1 MPFITQHTV
10 LEHTKLNILILEDS
24 FEDSELA
31 IYEIN
36 KAGFDNDYIRVDN
49 LEDFKEKLFD
59 FLPHIVISDYNLP
72 TCTAIDAFNM
82 IGEIDIP
89 FIIVSG
95 TVGEKNAV
103 DALKMG
109 ITDIVSKDS
118 LSMLPLVIE
127 RALNEKKINRD
138 KRTAEHELILN
149 KERLEL
155 ALEGTDMGVWDLDFM
170 SNTIVYN
177 NKSLDILG
185 LTKED
190 AILDFKYFQE
200 KSDSIDEDVVMAM
213 REVIEQRA
221 TNFDHEFPI
230 LREGDIS
237 KRWVLARG
245 KITRFSLNGRPLRAS
260 GTLIDI
266 TSRKLSEEKL
276 KKNQAILENA
286 EAVARL
292 GSFEWNSR
300 HSSFVCSEEFKKIF
314 EFNASNMSIIDLFMS
329 RVHPQDRSYVKETI
343 LSKKKFYDIE
353 HRIIF
358 SEDRTKIVRNSGYIT
373 TDKNDKITT
382 MMGIVQDITEQ
393 REIARS
399 IYNAQQDE
407 RSRMARDIHDGIGQ
421 MLVAAKFKLSCI
433 DIDNEALTSAKDEV
447 EDLLAMILEEVRRVS
462 RNLANRHLEDFGL
475 KKTIE
480 YFVDQTQSIA
490 DFHLESNINLPGDYD
505 LELSTTI
512 YRIAQEALNNVIK
525 YAKATNV
532 TINVGTTQDNIIL
545 EVQDDG
551 IGFDTETKWNGI
563 KNMKERASLQNGHFE
578 IDSIP
583 GKGTMVK
590 SWFPLNN

>member
-1 MPFITQHTV
+1 M
-10 LEHTKLNILILEDS
+10 EHTKLNILILEDS
-24 FEDSELA
+24 VEDAELA
-31 IYEIN
+31 VYEVA
-36 KAGFDNDYIRVDN
+36 KAGFALDSIRVDSI
-49 LEDFKEKLFD
+49 EDFKEKLFD
-59 FLPHIVISDYNLP
+59 FLPHIIISDYNLP
-72 TCTAIDAFNM
+72 DCNAIDAFKLV
-82 IGEIDIP
+82 GEIDIP

-103 DALKMG
+103 EALKMG
-109 ITDIVSKDS
+109 VTDIVSKDS

-138 KRTAEHELILN
+138 KKAAEHELILN

-177 NKSLDILG
+177 NKSLSILG
-185 LTKED
+185 LSAED
-190 AILDFKYFQE
+190 AILDFNYFQE
-200 KSDSIDEDVVMAM
+200 KSEGIDEEVVQAM
-213 REVIEQRA
+213 RDVMEERVP
-221 TNFDHEFPI
+221 NFDHEFPI
-230 LREGDIS
+230 RRQQDTS
-237 KRWVLARG
+237 TRWVLARG
-245 KITRFSLNGRPLRAS
+245 KITRYAIDKRPLRAS

-266 TSRKLSEEKL
+266 TSRKLSEERL

-300 HSSFVCSEEFKKIF
+300 RSTLVFSGEFKNIF
-314 EFNASNMSIIDLFMS
+314 EADGDISLMRLFIEK
-329 RVHPQDRSYVKETI
+329 VHPQDQPYVKETI

-353 HRIIF
+353 HRLRF
-358 SEDRTKIVRNSGYIT
+358 DEDRIKIVRNSGYIT
-373 TDKNDKITT
+373 TDRNDKIVTI
-382 MMGIVQDITEQ
+382 MGVVQDITEQ
-393 REIARS
+393 REITRS

-421 MLVAAKFKLSCI
+421 MLVAARFKLSCI
-433 DIDNEALTSAKDEV
+433 DIDPPELSSAKNEV
-447 EDLLAMILEEVRRVS
+447 EELLATTIEEVRRVS

-475 KKTIE
+475 KKTLE
-480 YFVDQTQSIA
+480 YFVEETSSIG
-490 DFHLESNINLPGDYD
+490 DFHLDAYIDLPDEYD
-505 LELSTTI
+505 LELSNTI

-532 TINVGTTQDNIIL
+532 SIAVETVRDNIIL
-545 EVQDDG
+545 EVNDDG

-578 IDSIP
+578 IDSVP
-583 GKGTMVK
+583 GRGTIVK
-590 SWFPLNN
+590 SWFPINN

>member
-1 MPFITQHTV
+1 M
-10 LEHTKLNILILEDS
+10 EHTKLNILILEDS
-24 FEDSELA
+24 VEDAEMA

-36 KAGFDNDYIRVDN
+36 KAGFDNDYIRVDT
-49 LEDFKEKLFD
+49 LDEFKEKLFD
-59 FLPHIVISDYNLP
+59 FLPHLIISDYNLP
-72 TCTAIDAFNM
+72 DCTAIDAFQL

-103 DALKMG
+103 EALKMG
-109 ITDIVSKDS
+109 VTDIVSKDS

-127 RALNEKKINRD
+127 RAMNEKKINRE
-138 KRTAEHELILN
+138 KKSAEHELILN

-177 NKSLDILG
+177 NKSLSILG
-185 LTKED
+185 LSEED

-200 KSDSIDEDVVMAM
+200 KSETIDEDVVKAM
-213 REVIEQRA
+213 QDVIEERA
-221 TNFDHEFPI
+221 PNFDHEFPI
-230 LREGDIS
+230 HRHGDTS

-245 KITRFSLNGRPLRAS
+245 KITRYSLDKRPLRAS
-260 GTLIDI
+260 GTVIDI

-300 HSSFVCSEEFKKIF
+300 QSSMMFSEEFRNIF
-314 EFNASNMSIIDLFMS
+314 EIKEHHSLTEIYME
-329 RVHPQDRSYVKETI
+329 RVHPQDQPYVKETL

-353 HRIIF
+353 HRLLF
-358 SEDRTKIVRNSGYIT
+358 DEDRVKIVRNSGYIT
-373 TDKNDKITT
+373 TDKQGKVTT
-382 MMGIVQDITEQ
+382 IMGVVQDITEQ
-393 REIARS
+393 REITRS
-399 IYNAQQDE
+399 IYNAQQEE
-407 RSRMARDIHDGIGQ
+407 RARMGRDIHDGIGQ

-433 DIDNEALTSAKDEV
+433 DIDKPVLANAKDEV
-447 EDLLAMILEEVRRVS
+447 EELLATTLEEVRRVS

-475 KKTIE
+475 KKTLE
-480 YFVDQTQSIA
+480 YFIEETRAIG
-490 DFHLESNINLPGDYD
+490 DFHLDSYIDLPDEYD

-532 TINVGTTQDNIIL
+532 SISVETTRDNIIL
-545 EVQDDG
+545 EVKDDG

-563 KNMKERASLQNGHFE
+563 KNMKERTSLQNGHFE
-578 IDSIP
+578 IDSVP
-583 GKGTMVK
+583 DKGTLVK